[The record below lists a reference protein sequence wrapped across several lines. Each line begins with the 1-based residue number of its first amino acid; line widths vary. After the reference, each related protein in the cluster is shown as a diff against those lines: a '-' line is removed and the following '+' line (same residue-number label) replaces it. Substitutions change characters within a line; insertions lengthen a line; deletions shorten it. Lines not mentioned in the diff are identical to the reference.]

1 MSKPLKSAIN
11 LVSRDLQSDL
21 WIHNFDSTYSENG
34 NYTNYFSSLEELL
47 KFEERVQ
54 HLLGSMFL
62 MSKGDH
68 LKTILDASG
77 RDSWLHDFLRL
88 AKQKLSSI
96 TYIKKYDEDNDKW
109 ELSEEETMN
118 LKQLI
123 DEIINNLDSMHVM
136 LVYNKANQEEGINGK
151 HYFWELRG
159 HMSSLLMKL
168 KAQGDFRNGLFNN
181 LCHNIY

>member
-1 MSKPLKSAIN
+1 MSHRLWMSKPLKSAIN
-11 LVSRDLQSDL
+11 LVSDDLQSDL

-47 KFEERVQ
+47 NFEERVQ
-54 HLLGSMFL
+54 HLLRSMFL

-77 RDSWLHDFLRL
+77 LDSWLHDFLRL

-109 ELSEEETMN
+109 ESSEEETME

-123 DEIINNLDSMHVM
+123 DEIINNLDSMNVM
-136 LVYNKANQEEGINGK
+136 LVYNKANQEEGIDGK

-168 KAQGDFRNGLFNN
+168 KAQGDFRDL
-181 LCHNIY
+181 LSV